1 MTEIPKLFL
10 LAVLAAIAVTAAGSL
25 VAWYMQEIHTLARAL
40 KRVLGGKPDAMIIA
54 HGRGRAAG
62 FNFANDT
69 CAVAWDAGDWC
80 LVYQI
85 EELAGAEVT
94 VDGIVVARAFRN
106 EPRKALDQTVPNAN
120 RVTLRLIFDDPH
132 HPDFELDLWVIGD
145 EARRRGEAT
154 ATGAIKDAN
163 RWMARAEA
171 ILRRPASPKAPYVRP
186 PSPPPPITDQPTLFD
201 DDDLDL

>member
-1 MTEIPKLFL
+1 MKEIPQL
-10 LAVLAAIAVTAAGSL
+10 LLLLVLAGIAVTAAGSL
-25 VAWYMQEIHTLARAL
+25 VAWYMQEVHTLSRAM
-40 KRVLGGKPDAMIIA
+40 KRVLGGRPDAMIIA

-69 CAVAWDAGDWC
+69 CAVAWDAGNWC
-80 LVYQI
+80 LVYRI

-106 EPRKALDQTVPNAN
+106 EPRKALDQTVPDAN

-132 HPDFELDLWVIGD
+132 HPDFELDLWVVGD
-145 EARRRGEAT
+145 EIRRRGEAT
-154 ATGAIKDAN
+154 AVGAIKEAN

-171 ILRRPASPKAPYVRP
+171 ILRRPGAPRAAAVRP
-186 PSPPPPITDQPTLFD
+186 PPPPPSEQPTLFD
-201 DDDLDL
+201 DDPDDL

>member
-1 MTEIPKLFL
+1 MKEIPQL
-10 LAVLAAIAVTAAGSL
+10 LLLLVLAGIAVTAAGSL
-25 VAWYMQEIHTLARAL
+25 VAWYMQEVHTLAGAM
-40 KRVLGGKPDAMIIA
+40 KRVLGGRPDAMIIA

-69 CAVAWDAGDWC
+69 CAVAWDAGNWC
-80 LVYQI
+80 LVYRI

-106 EPRKALDQTVPNAN
+106 EPRKALDQTVPDAN

-132 HPDFELDLWVIGD
+132 HPDFELDLWVVGD
-145 EARRRGEAT
+145 EIRRRGEAT
-154 ATGAIKDAN
+154 ATGAIKEAN

-171 ILRRPASPKAPYVRP
+171 ILRRPGAPKAAAVRP
-186 PSPPPPITDQPTLFD
+186 PPPPPSEQPTLFD
-201 DDDLDL
+201 DDPDDL

>member
-1 MTEIPKLFL
+1 MKEIPQL
-10 LAVLAAIAVTAAGSL
+10 LLLVVFAAMAVTAAGSL
-25 VAWYMQEIHTLARAL
+25 VAWYMQEVHTLSRAM
-40 KRVLGGKPDAMIIA
+40 KRVLGGRPDAMIIA

-69 CAVAWDAGDWC
+69 CAVAWDAGNWC
-80 LVYQI
+80 LVYRI

-106 EPRKALDQTVPNAN
+106 EPRKALDQTVPDAN

-132 HPDFELDLWVIGD
+132 HPDFELDLWVVGD
-145 EARRRGEAT
+145 EIRRRGEAT
-154 ATGAIKDAN
+154 PLGAIKEAN

-171 ILRRPASPKAPYVRP
+171 ILRRPTAPRTP
-186 PSPPPPITDQPTLFD
+186 PPRPSPPPMEQPTLFD
-201 DDDLDL
+201 DDPDDL